1 MYQAVKLLSLQWG
14 EEGAFAQGVWLSER
28 AIKPPKGVLEVDDT
42 LKADQAWRYALDGV
56 VMLWRGDYHNAKNL
70 LQALGRRLDKKSD
83 RKKEKEDLPI
93 AQRFHL
99 HRQAQAQRARVL
111 NALLLPVSSGYDVA
125 AARAPDV
132 SLVLQQAWGE
142 ACFEGQGFVSLR
154 ELLGLIG
161 ASEWRKKGVDIPAL
175 GARIHPF
182 YGVFSPVRG
191 EYVDLVAQAPLP
203 PGVLGAEG
211 LALEIGTGTGVLSAL
226 LAKREI
232 RKVIATEMDER
243 ALACA
248 RFNVQHLHVDS
259 VVDVR
264 QADLFGGVQA
274 DLVLCNPPWLPAK
287 PSSAIEGA
295 LYDENSQ
302 MLKAY
307 LMGLKNHLKPK
318 GEGWLILSDL
328 AEHLQLR
335 SRQDLQDWIAQAGLQ
350 VLGRVDVQP
359 KHGKVFDAQDPLHA
373 ARRLEVTSLWR
384 LSGV

>member
-1 MYQAVKLLSLQWG
+1 MYQALKLLSLQWG
-14 EEGAFAQGVWLSER
+14 EEGALAQGVWLSER
-28 AIKPPKGVLEVDDT
+28 AIKSPKGVLEVDDT

-111 NALLLPVSSGYDVA
+111 NALLLPVSSGYEVA

-142 ACFEGQGFVSLR
+142 ASFEGQGFVSLR

-226 LAKREI
+226 LAKRGI

-248 RFNVQHLHVDS
+248 RFNIQHLHVDS